1 MASRL
6 PAQGSSG
13 LNGRG
18 DNGRAEVST
27 VPAPKARDLNKPKS
41 ASQQDTQKQNPL
53 KKSQTHI
60 ENILDIAYAV
70 HQLNDPSAVQDG
82 IGLIKEAAAAALQLL
97 RAVSKDESPQLDL
110 PTILKEIQ
118 DTIKNSF
125 TQSPAL
131 PKSWA
136 NVAAATP
143 PESLSSLSSTV
154 SFPKLTI
161 QFTEEERQRIQSIPT
176 KELVADLRK
185 QGLKEAI
192 AARRLPS
199 GDVDISITREED
211 RDAILKTGTWATILG
226 TKGRIIKKPIT
237 IEISSVRIADINLEE
252 ERALLDGIKQEN
264 TTHIPALSLEK
275 AYWMKKRH
283 RANQTH
289 SSLLAEIPSKE
300 LAALLYRRGLVIN
313 GEIHIVRPYDY
324 QCRATQCF
332 NCLKFKHTST
342 ACRAPARCAN
352 CAEEHNT
359 KKCTQQDKAKCAN
372 CGLNHKG
379 WSKSCYLYKDQ
390 DSKAKAHRVKLNYQ
404 AQTQLYSGS
413 PDTST
418 LSARTVPHTTGKRS
432 TPSERSPS
440 PVRRGPGRP
449 RRTDLA
455 DRTQTQILIPQR
467 RGPGRPRTGEIYSEQ
482 PRSQSRLSFT
492 QLAEEEL

>member
-1 MASRL
+1 MAFRL
-6 PAQGSSG
+6 LAQGNTG
-13 LNGRG
+13 LNRRG
-18 DNGRAEVST
+18 GDGRAEFPTLS
-27 VPAPKARDLNKPKS
+27 APETRDLNKPKN
-41 ASQQDTQKQNPL
+41 ASQQETQKENSPSNPR
-53 KKSQTHI
+53 THI
-60 ENILDIAYAV
+60 ENILTIAYAAN
-70 HQLNDPSAVQDG
+70 QLNDLSAIQDG
-82 IGLIKEAAAAALQLL
+82 IELIKEAAAAALQLL
-97 RAVSKDESPQLDL
+97 KAAPKNESPQLDL

-118 DTIKNSF
+118 DTIKNSL
-125 TQSPAL
+125 TEAPAL
-131 PKSWA
+131 PRSWA
-136 NVAAATP
+136 NIAAATP
-143 PESLSSLSSTV
+143 PTSLSSLSSTV
-154 SFPKLTI
+154 SLPKLTI

-199 GDVDISITREED
+199 GDVDISVTRDED
-211 RDAILKTGTWATILG
+211 RDAILKKGTWAAILG

-237 IEISSVRIADINLEE
+237 IEISSVRIADIDLKE
-252 ERALLDGIKQEN
+252 ERSLLEGIKQEN
-264 TTHIPALSLEK
+264 GTHIPGLLLEK

-289 SSLLAEIPSKE
+289 SSLLAELPSKE

-324 QCRATQCF
+324 QCRVTQCF

-342 ACRAPARCAN
+342 ACRAPARCAH

-359 KKCTQQDKAKCAN
+359 KTCTQQNKEKCAN

-379 WSKSCYLYKDQ
+379 WSKACYLYKDN
-390 DSKAKAHRVKLNYQ
+390 DAKAKAHRVKLNYQ
-404 AQTQLYSGS
+404 AQSQSYSIS
-413 PDTST
+413 PPAST
-418 LSARTVPHTTGKRS
+418 TSARTATQTTGKRS

-455 DRTQTQILIPQR
+455 SNTQTRAPMPQR
-467 RGPGRPRTGEIYSEQ
+467 RGPGRPRTGEIHGEQ